1 MTAKGAATLGAFL
14 GAAIVAG
21 ASAYV
26 AARPAASPLDELRK
40 DVAEIKSSQGEMK
53 ADLKVIK
60 CRLNI
65 EGTCPK

>member
-14 GAAIVAG
+14 GAAIVGG

-26 AARPAASPLDELRK
+26 AVRPAPSPLEELRK
-40 DVAEIKSSQGEMK
+40 DIADIKR
-53 ADLKVIK
+53 DLGIIK

-65 EGTCPK
+65 EGTCPPSR